1 MPPELNFVNSE
12 MPQPIE
18 LWTNLIRNMLQSLE
32 IVIPAVVEKY
42 DREKNIVTL
51 QPAVNHVL
59 TDYTEEK
66 RSLVEVPCVNPYG
79 NAIGINFPLKKG
91 DTGWLIAADRDTEN
105 FQQLLQTTR
114 PKTFRLHAYQ
124 FGFFIPDKVHDFK
137 IHEDDADALVIETL
151 DYKTRISIKQGQI
164 TIVSSNNIKVETKTA
179 NVTASDAVTLECK
192 TADVTATDSATVN
205 CPTTNWTG
213 DIIVDGDVTASGV
226 SLVNH
231 VHYDPSEQ
239 HVITG
244 KPVQ

>member
-1 MPPELNFVNSE
+1 M
-12 MPQPIE
+12 
-18 LWTNLIRNMLQSLE
+18 
-32 IVIPAVVEKY
+32 
-42 DREKNIVTL
+42 
-51 QPAVNHVL
+51 
-59 TDYTEEK
+59 
-66 RSLVEVPCVNPYG
+66 
-79 NAIGINFPLKKG
+79 
-91 DTGWLIAADRDTEN
+91 
-105 FQQLLQTTR
+105 QTTR

-164 TIVSSNNIKVETKTA
+164 TIVSSNNVKVET
-179 NVTASDAVTLECK
+179 K

-244 KPVQ
+244 KPKA